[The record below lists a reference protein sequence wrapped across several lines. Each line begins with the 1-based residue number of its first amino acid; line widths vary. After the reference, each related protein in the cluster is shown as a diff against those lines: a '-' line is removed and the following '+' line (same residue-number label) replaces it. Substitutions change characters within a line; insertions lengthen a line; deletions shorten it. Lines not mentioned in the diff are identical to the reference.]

1 MGNRKTKL
9 KTEELSELMEC
20 THFTQGEIEEWYKGF
35 MKSCPNGLVSSAD
48 FQDMYSDFFEG
59 DASEFASHV
68 FRTFDSDKS
77 GFIDFKEFMY
87 SLSITSRGNL
97 EEKLEW
103 AFKIYDVDG
112 DGYVTKR
119 EMEDIIRSVYK
130 MYADSRLGRK
140 ETPEQRTAR
149 IFEKFDLNKDGK
161 LTIEEFKT
169 GARSDPFLVLM
180 MQYKSLH
187 GRKESDP
194 VEENM
199 PCLREEDKVD
209 PLEAQLEAQMELSHL
224 QRQYRCLRN
233 DRRMYTDET
242 ENTLRKQKITIEA
255 LVKEKKELEAM
266 IHVASSRQNEKF
278 DQRNVEKLVELLERE
293 AQAQQELKKEKE
305 AIAGL
310 DEKVAAMREK
320 INQQSKKMGG
330 SKDVYQ
336 EKHVANMKLTR
347 ILENRLDEMT
357 KKFSIALTGNLKLR
371 EHINH
376 VEGQKARF
384 LDLHKRLQAELVEG
398 KKEIDRISEVATT
411 HFTIRDEAQH
421 RMASLRERAD
431 REMAVY
437 NAEIKDV
444 KRILEHD
451 RKLRA
456 FMTTKA
462 EDRASILEDELMVRA
477 IKKYEAQLNG
487 LQQETS
493 KFEEIFDKI
502 KEATG
507 IEDTDTL
514 VESFIENEDRNFA
527 LYNYVNNMNTEIE
540 NLKDDIRRLKDEIE
554 LIKKEGVDSDVH
566 RKEILNELEQKMVEV
581 TDELTLVNKEY
592 KASRRQLELL
602 KPKVES
608 VFNSIEC
615 DRSSIAELLGIGVSI
630 DDNNIMQ
637 YLGIIEQK
645 CNELLQNKA
654 LEKIKKL
661 NESGGDISVDGLQGV
676 GPQPAH
682 GNFLIVP
689 PPIEDDS
696 DQAWHCNDTKP
707 LTVEEVQALIQQGNV
722 KGGLSKVTGSTKQ
735 PAKRKRA

>member
-1 MGNRKTKL
+1 
-9 KTEELSELMEC
+9 
-20 THFTQGEIEEWYKGF
+20 
-35 MKSCPNGLVSSAD
+35 
-48 FQDMYSDFFEG
+48 
-59 DASEFASHV
+59 
-68 FRTFDSDKS
+68 
-77 GFIDFKEFMY
+77 
-87 SLSITSRGNL
+87 
-97 EEKLEW
+97 
-103 AFKIYDVDG
+103 
-112 DGYVTKR
+112 
-119 EMEDIIRSVYK
+119 
-130 MYADSRLGRK
+130 
-140 ETPEQRTAR
+140 
-149 IFEKFDLNKDGK
+149 
-161 LTIEEFKT
+161 
-169 GARSDPFLVLM
+169 
-180 MQYKSLH
+180 
-187 GRKESDP
+187 
-194 VEENM
+194 M

-255 LVKEKKELEAM
+255 LIKEKKELEAM
-266 IHVASSRQNEKF
+266 MHVASSRQNEKF
-278 DQRNVEKLVELLERE
+278 DQRNVGKLVELLERE
-293 AQAQQELKKEKE
+293 TQAQEELKKEKE
-305 AIAGL
+305 AIAGV

-384 LDLHKRLQAELVEG
+384 LDLHKRLQAELIEG

-451 RKLRA
+451 RKLRK

-696 DQAWHCNDTKP
+696 DQAWHCNDAKP

-722 KGGLSKVTGSTKQ
+722 KGGGLSKVTGSTKQ

>member
-1 MGNRKTKL
+1 
-9 KTEELSELMEC
+9 
-20 THFTQGEIEEWYKGF
+20 
-35 MKSCPNGLVSSAD
+35 
-48 FQDMYSDFFEG
+48 
-59 DASEFASHV
+59 
-68 FRTFDSDKS
+68 
-77 GFIDFKEFMY
+77 
-87 SLSITSRGNL
+87 
-97 EEKLEW
+97 
-103 AFKIYDVDG
+103 
-112 DGYVTKR
+112 
-119 EMEDIIRSVYK
+119 
-130 MYADSRLGRK
+130 
-140 ETPEQRTAR
+140 
-149 IFEKFDLNKDGK
+149 
-161 LTIEEFKT
+161 
-169 GARSDPFLVLM
+169 
-180 MQYKSLH
+180 
-187 GRKESDP
+187 
-194 VEENM
+194 M

-266 IHVASSRQNEKF
+266 MHVASSRQNEKF

-293 AQAQQELKKEKE
+293 AQAQEELRKEKE
-305 AIAGL
+305 AIAGV

-384 LDLHKRLQAELVEG
+384 LDLHKRLQAELIEG

-451 RKLRA
+451 RKLRK

-493 KFEEIFDKI
+493 KFEEIFNKI

-592 KASRRQLELL
+592 KTSRRQLELL

-696 DQAWHCNDTKP
+696 DQAWHCNDAKP

-722 KGGLSKVTGSTKQ
+722 KSGLSKVTGSTKQ

>member
-1 MGNRKTKL
+1 
-9 KTEELSELMEC
+9 
-20 THFTQGEIEEWYKGF
+20 
-35 MKSCPNGLVSSAD
+35 
-48 FQDMYSDFFEG
+48 
-59 DASEFASHV
+59 
-68 FRTFDSDKS
+68 
-77 GFIDFKEFMY
+77 
-87 SLSITSRGNL
+87 
-97 EEKLEW
+97 
-103 AFKIYDVDG
+103 
-112 DGYVTKR
+112 
-119 EMEDIIRSVYK
+119 
-130 MYADSRLGRK
+130 
-140 ETPEQRTAR
+140 
-149 IFEKFDLNKDGK
+149 
-161 LTIEEFKT
+161 
-169 GARSDPFLVLM
+169 
-180 MQYKSLH
+180 
-187 GRKESDP
+187 
-194 VEENM
+194 M

-242 ENTLRKQKITIEA
+242 ENTLRKQKITIET

-266 IHVASSRQNEKF
+266 MHVASSRQNEKF

-293 AQAQQELKKEKE
+293 AQAQEELKKEKE
-305 AIAGL
+305 AIAGV
-310 DEKVAAMREK
+310 DEKVAVMREK

-384 LDLHKRLQAELVEG
+384 LYLHKRLQAELIEG

-451 RKLRA
+451 RKLRK

-696 DQAWHCNDTKP
+696 DQAWHCNDAKP

-722 KGGLSKVTGSTKQ
+722 KSGLSKVTGSTKQ

>member
-1 MGNRKTKL
+1 
-9 KTEELSELMEC
+9 
-20 THFTQGEIEEWYKGF
+20 
-35 MKSCPNGLVSSAD
+35 
-48 FQDMYSDFFEG
+48 
-59 DASEFASHV
+59 
-68 FRTFDSDKS
+68 
-77 GFIDFKEFMY
+77 
-87 SLSITSRGNL
+87 
-97 EEKLEW
+97 
-103 AFKIYDVDG
+103 
-112 DGYVTKR
+112 
-119 EMEDIIRSVYK
+119 
-130 MYADSRLGRK
+130 
-140 ETPEQRTAR
+140 
-149 IFEKFDLNKDGK
+149 
-161 LTIEEFKT
+161 
-169 GARSDPFLVLM
+169 
-180 MQYKSLH
+180 
-187 GRKESDP
+187 
-194 VEENM
+194 M

-266 IHVASSRQNEKF
+266 MHVASSRQNEKF

-293 AQAQQELKKEKE
+293 AQAQEELKKEKE
-305 AIAGL
+305 AIAGV
-310 DEKVAAMREK
+310 DEKVAVMREK

-384 LDLHKRLQAELVEG
+384 LDLHKRLQAELIEG

-451 RKLRA
+451 RKLRK

-554 LIKKEGVDSDVH
+554 LINKEGVDSDVH

-654 LEKIKKL
+654 LEKIKNL

-696 DQAWHCNDTKP
+696 DQAWHCNDAKP

>member
-1 MGNRKTKL
+1 
-9 KTEELSELMEC
+9 
-20 THFTQGEIEEWYKGF
+20 
-35 MKSCPNGLVSSAD
+35 
-48 FQDMYSDFFEG
+48 
-59 DASEFASHV
+59 
-68 FRTFDSDKS
+68 
-77 GFIDFKEFMY
+77 
-87 SLSITSRGNL
+87 
-97 EEKLEW
+97 
-103 AFKIYDVDG
+103 
-112 DGYVTKR
+112 
-119 EMEDIIRSVYK
+119 
-130 MYADSRLGRK
+130 
-140 ETPEQRTAR
+140 
-149 IFEKFDLNKDGK
+149 
-161 LTIEEFKT
+161 
-169 GARSDPFLVLM
+169 
-180 MQYKSLH
+180 
-187 GRKESDP
+187 
-194 VEENM
+194 M

-266 IHVASSRQNEKF
+266 MHVASSRQNEKF

-293 AQAQQELKKEKE
+293 AQAQEELKKEKE
-305 AIAGL
+305 AIAGV
-310 DEKVAAMREK
+310 DEKVAVMREK

-384 LDLHKRLQAELVEG
+384 LDLHKRLQAELIEG

-451 RKLRA
+451 RKLRK

-554 LIKKEGVDSDVH
+554 LITKEGVDSDVH

-696 DQAWHCNDTKP
+696 DQAWHCNDAKP

>member
-1 MGNRKTKL
+1 
-9 KTEELSELMEC
+9 
-20 THFTQGEIEEWYKGF
+20 
-35 MKSCPNGLVSSAD
+35 
-48 FQDMYSDFFEG
+48 
-59 DASEFASHV
+59 
-68 FRTFDSDKS
+68 
-77 GFIDFKEFMY
+77 
-87 SLSITSRGNL
+87 
-97 EEKLEW
+97 
-103 AFKIYDVDG
+103 
-112 DGYVTKR
+112 
-119 EMEDIIRSVYK
+119 
-130 MYADSRLGRK
+130 
-140 ETPEQRTAR
+140 
-149 IFEKFDLNKDGK
+149 
-161 LTIEEFKT
+161 
-169 GARSDPFLVLM
+169 
-180 MQYKSLH
+180 
-187 GRKESDP
+187 
-194 VEENM
+194 M

-266 IHVASSRQNEKF
+266 MHVASSRQNEKF
-278 DQRNVEKLVELLERE
+278 DQRNVGKLVELLERE
-293 AQAQQELKKEKE
+293 TQAQEELKKEKE
-305 AIAGL
+305 AIAGV

-384 LDLHKRLQAELVEG
+384 LDLHKRLQAELIEG

-451 RKLRA
+451 RKLRK

-696 DQAWHCNDTKP
+696 DQAWQCNDAKP

>member
-1 MGNRKTKL
+1 
-9 KTEELSELMEC
+9 
-20 THFTQGEIEEWYKGF
+20 
-35 MKSCPNGLVSSAD
+35 
-48 FQDMYSDFFEG
+48 
-59 DASEFASHV
+59 
-68 FRTFDSDKS
+68 
-77 GFIDFKEFMY
+77 
-87 SLSITSRGNL
+87 
-97 EEKLEW
+97 
-103 AFKIYDVDG
+103 
-112 DGYVTKR
+112 
-119 EMEDIIRSVYK
+119 
-130 MYADSRLGRK
+130 
-140 ETPEQRTAR
+140 
-149 IFEKFDLNKDGK
+149 
-161 LTIEEFKT
+161 
-169 GARSDPFLVLM
+169 
-180 MQYKSLH
+180 
-187 GRKESDP
+187 
-194 VEENM
+194 M

-266 IHVASSRQNEKF
+266 MHVASSRQNEKF

-293 AQAQQELKKEKE
+293 AQAQEELKKEKE
-305 AIAGL
+305 AIAGV

-384 LDLHKRLQAELVEG
+384 LDLHKRLQAELIEG

-451 RKLRA
+451 RKLRK

-514 VESFIENEDRNFA
+514 VKSFIENEDRNFA

-592 KASRRQLELL
+592 KTSRRQLELL

-696 DQAWHCNDTKP
+696 DQAWHCNDAKP

>member
-1 MGNRKTKL
+1 
-9 KTEELSELMEC
+9 
-20 THFTQGEIEEWYKGF
+20 
-35 MKSCPNGLVSSAD
+35 
-48 FQDMYSDFFEG
+48 
-59 DASEFASHV
+59 
-68 FRTFDSDKS
+68 
-77 GFIDFKEFMY
+77 
-87 SLSITSRGNL
+87 
-97 EEKLEW
+97 
-103 AFKIYDVDG
+103 
-112 DGYVTKR
+112 
-119 EMEDIIRSVYK
+119 
-130 MYADSRLGRK
+130 
-140 ETPEQRTAR
+140 
-149 IFEKFDLNKDGK
+149 
-161 LTIEEFKT
+161 
-169 GARSDPFLVLM
+169 
-180 MQYKSLH
+180 
-187 GRKESDP
+187 
-194 VEENM
+194 M

-266 IHVASSRQNEKF
+266 MHVASSRQNEKF

-293 AQAQQELKKEKE
+293 AQAQEELKKEKE
-305 AIAGL
+305 AIAGV

-384 LDLHKRLQAELVEG
+384 LDLHKRLQAELIEG

-451 RKLRA
+451 RKLRK

-462 EDRASILEDELMVRA
+462 EDRASILEDESMVRA
-477 IKKYEAQLNG
+477 IKKYEAQLSG

-637 YLGIIEQK
+637 YLGIIEHN

-696 DQAWHCNDTKP
+696 DQAWHCNDAKP
-707 LTVEEVQALIQQGNV
+707 LTVEEVQALIKQGNV

>member
-1 MGNRKTKL
+1 
-9 KTEELSELMEC
+9 
-20 THFTQGEIEEWYKGF
+20 
-35 MKSCPNGLVSSAD
+35 
-48 FQDMYSDFFEG
+48 
-59 DASEFASHV
+59 
-68 FRTFDSDKS
+68 
-77 GFIDFKEFMY
+77 
-87 SLSITSRGNL
+87 
-97 EEKLEW
+97 
-103 AFKIYDVDG
+103 
-112 DGYVTKR
+112 
-119 EMEDIIRSVYK
+119 
-130 MYADSRLGRK
+130 
-140 ETPEQRTAR
+140 
-149 IFEKFDLNKDGK
+149 
-161 LTIEEFKT
+161 
-169 GARSDPFLVLM
+169 
-180 MQYKSLH
+180 
-187 GRKESDP
+187 
-194 VEENM
+194 M

-266 IHVASSRQNEKF
+266 MHVASSRQNEKF

-293 AQAQQELKKEKE
+293 AQAQEELKKEKE
-305 AIAGL
+305 AIAGV
-310 DEKVAAMREK
+310 DEKVAVMREK

-384 LDLHKRLQAELVEG
+384 LDLHKRLQAELIEG

-451 RKLRA
+451 RKLRK

-540 NLKDDIRRLKDEIE
+540 NLTDDIRRLKDEIE

-696 DQAWHCNDTKP
+696 DQAWHCNDAKP

>member
-1 MGNRKTKL
+1 
-9 KTEELSELMEC
+9 
-20 THFTQGEIEEWYKGF
+20 
-35 MKSCPNGLVSSAD
+35 
-48 FQDMYSDFFEG
+48 
-59 DASEFASHV
+59 
-68 FRTFDSDKS
+68 
-77 GFIDFKEFMY
+77 
-87 SLSITSRGNL
+87 
-97 EEKLEW
+97 
-103 AFKIYDVDG
+103 
-112 DGYVTKR
+112 
-119 EMEDIIRSVYK
+119 
-130 MYADSRLGRK
+130 
-140 ETPEQRTAR
+140 
-149 IFEKFDLNKDGK
+149 
-161 LTIEEFKT
+161 
-169 GARSDPFLVLM
+169 
-180 MQYKSLH
+180 
-187 GRKESDP
+187 
-194 VEENM
+194 M

-266 IHVASSRQNEKF
+266 MHVASSRQNEKF
-278 DQRNVEKLVELLERE
+278 DQRNVGKLVELLERE
-293 AQAQQELKKEKE
+293 TQAQEELKKEKE
-305 AIAGL
+305 AIAGV

-384 LDLHKRLQAELVEG
+384 LDLHKRLQAELIEG
-398 KKEIDRISEVATT
+398 KKERDRISEVATT

-451 RKLRA
+451 RKLRK

-696 DQAWHCNDTKP
+696 DQAWHCNDAKP

>member
-1 MGNRKTKL
+1 
-9 KTEELSELMEC
+9 
-20 THFTQGEIEEWYKGF
+20 
-35 MKSCPNGLVSSAD
+35 
-48 FQDMYSDFFEG
+48 
-59 DASEFASHV
+59 
-68 FRTFDSDKS
+68 
-77 GFIDFKEFMY
+77 
-87 SLSITSRGNL
+87 
-97 EEKLEW
+97 
-103 AFKIYDVDG
+103 
-112 DGYVTKR
+112 
-119 EMEDIIRSVYK
+119 
-130 MYADSRLGRK
+130 
-140 ETPEQRTAR
+140 
-149 IFEKFDLNKDGK
+149 
-161 LTIEEFKT
+161 
-169 GARSDPFLVLM
+169 
-180 MQYKSLH
+180 
-187 GRKESDP
+187 
-194 VEENM
+194 M

-266 IHVASSRQNEKF
+266 MHVASSRQNEKF
-278 DQRNVEKLVELLERE
+278 DQRNVEKLVELLELE
-293 AQAQQELKKEKE
+293 AQAQEELKKEKE
-305 AIAGL
+305 AIAGV
-310 DEKVAAMREK
+310 DEKVAVMREK

-384 LDLHKRLQAELVEG
+384 LDLHKRLQAELIEG

-451 RKLRA
+451 RKLRK

-696 DQAWHCNDTKP
+696 DQAWHCNDAKP

>member
-1 MGNRKTKL
+1 
-9 KTEELSELMEC
+9 
-20 THFTQGEIEEWYKGF
+20 
-35 MKSCPNGLVSSAD
+35 
-48 FQDMYSDFFEG
+48 
-59 DASEFASHV
+59 
-68 FRTFDSDKS
+68 
-77 GFIDFKEFMY
+77 
-87 SLSITSRGNL
+87 
-97 EEKLEW
+97 
-103 AFKIYDVDG
+103 
-112 DGYVTKR
+112 
-119 EMEDIIRSVYK
+119 
-130 MYADSRLGRK
+130 
-140 ETPEQRTAR
+140 
-149 IFEKFDLNKDGK
+149 
-161 LTIEEFKT
+161 
-169 GARSDPFLVLM
+169 
-180 MQYKSLH
+180 
-187 GRKESDP
+187 
-194 VEENM
+194 M

-209 PLEAQLEAQMELSHL
+209 PLEAQLEVQMELSHL

-266 IHVASSRQNEKF
+266 MHVASSRQNEKF

-293 AQAQQELKKEKE
+293 VQAQEELKKEKE
-305 AIAGL
+305 AIAGV

-384 LDLHKRLQAELVEG
+384 LDLHKRLQAELIEG

-451 RKLRA
+451 RKLRK

-696 DQAWHCNDTKP
+696 DQAWHCNDAKP

>member
-1 MGNRKTKL
+1 
-9 KTEELSELMEC
+9 
-20 THFTQGEIEEWYKGF
+20 
-35 MKSCPNGLVSSAD
+35 
-48 FQDMYSDFFEG
+48 
-59 DASEFASHV
+59 
-68 FRTFDSDKS
+68 
-77 GFIDFKEFMY
+77 
-87 SLSITSRGNL
+87 
-97 EEKLEW
+97 
-103 AFKIYDVDG
+103 
-112 DGYVTKR
+112 
-119 EMEDIIRSVYK
+119 
-130 MYADSRLGRK
+130 
-140 ETPEQRTAR
+140 
-149 IFEKFDLNKDGK
+149 
-161 LTIEEFKT
+161 
-169 GARSDPFLVLM
+169 
-180 MQYKSLH
+180 
-187 GRKESDP
+187 
-194 VEENM
+194 M

-233 DRRMYTDET
+233 DRKMYTDET

-266 IHVASSRQNEKF
+266 MHVASSRQNEKF

-293 AQAQQELKKEKE
+293 AQAQEELKKEKE
-305 AIAGL
+305 AIAGV

-336 EKHVANMKLTR
+336 EKHVANIKLTR

-384 LDLHKRLQAELVEG
+384 LDLHKRLQAELIEG

-451 RKLRA
+451 RKLRK

-592 KASRRQLELL
+592 KTSRRQLELL

-696 DQAWHCNDTKP
+696 DQAWHCNDAKP

-722 KGGLSKVTGSTKQ
+722 KSGLSKVTGSTKQ

>member
-1 MGNRKTKL
+1 
-9 KTEELSELMEC
+9 
-20 THFTQGEIEEWYKGF
+20 
-35 MKSCPNGLVSSAD
+35 
-48 FQDMYSDFFEG
+48 
-59 DASEFASHV
+59 
-68 FRTFDSDKS
+68 
-77 GFIDFKEFMY
+77 
-87 SLSITSRGNL
+87 
-97 EEKLEW
+97 
-103 AFKIYDVDG
+103 
-112 DGYVTKR
+112 
-119 EMEDIIRSVYK
+119 
-130 MYADSRLGRK
+130 
-140 ETPEQRTAR
+140 
-149 IFEKFDLNKDGK
+149 
-161 LTIEEFKT
+161 
-169 GARSDPFLVLM
+169 
-180 MQYKSLH
+180 
-187 GRKESDP
+187 
-194 VEENM
+194 M

-266 IHVASSRQNEKF
+266 MHVASSRQNEKF

-293 AQAQQELKKEKE
+293 AQAQEELKKEKE
-305 AIAGL
+305 AIAGV

-384 LDLHKRLQAELVEG
+384 LDLHKRLQAELIEG

-451 RKLRA
+451 RKLRK

-696 DQAWHCNDTKP
+696 DQAWHCNDAKP
-707 LTVEEVQALIQQGNV
+707 LTVEEVQALILQGNV

>member
-1 MGNRKTKL
+1 
-9 KTEELSELMEC
+9 
-20 THFTQGEIEEWYKGF
+20 
-35 MKSCPNGLVSSAD
+35 
-48 FQDMYSDFFEG
+48 
-59 DASEFASHV
+59 
-68 FRTFDSDKS
+68 
-77 GFIDFKEFMY
+77 
-87 SLSITSRGNL
+87 
-97 EEKLEW
+97 
-103 AFKIYDVDG
+103 
-112 DGYVTKR
+112 
-119 EMEDIIRSVYK
+119 
-130 MYADSRLGRK
+130 
-140 ETPEQRTAR
+140 
-149 IFEKFDLNKDGK
+149 
-161 LTIEEFKT
+161 
-169 GARSDPFLVLM
+169 
-180 MQYKSLH
+180 
-187 GRKESDP
+187 
-194 VEENM
+194 M

-209 PLEAQLEAQMELSHL
+209 PLEAQLEAQMELFHL
-224 QRQYRCLRN
+224 QQQYRCLRN

-266 IHVASSRQNEKF
+266 MHVASSRQNEKF

-293 AQAQQELKKEKE
+293 AQAQEELKKEKE
-305 AIAGL
+305 AIAGV

-384 LDLHKRLQAELVEG
+384 LDLHKRLQAELIEG

-451 RKLRA
+451 RKLRK

-514 VESFIENEDRNFA
+514 VKSFIENEDRNFA
-527 LYNYVNNMNTEIE
+527 LYNYVNNMNNEIE

-696 DQAWHCNDTKP
+696 DQAWHCNDAKP

>member
-1 MGNRKTKL
+1 
-9 KTEELSELMEC
+9 
-20 THFTQGEIEEWYKGF
+20 
-35 MKSCPNGLVSSAD
+35 
-48 FQDMYSDFFEG
+48 
-59 DASEFASHV
+59 
-68 FRTFDSDKS
+68 
-77 GFIDFKEFMY
+77 
-87 SLSITSRGNL
+87 
-97 EEKLEW
+97 
-103 AFKIYDVDG
+103 
-112 DGYVTKR
+112 
-119 EMEDIIRSVYK
+119 
-130 MYADSRLGRK
+130 
-140 ETPEQRTAR
+140 
-149 IFEKFDLNKDGK
+149 
-161 LTIEEFKT
+161 
-169 GARSDPFLVLM
+169 
-180 MQYKSLH
+180 
-187 GRKESDP
+187 
-194 VEENM
+194 M

-266 IHVASSRQNEKF
+266 MHVASSRQNEKF
-278 DQRNVEKLVELLERE
+278 DQRNVGKLVELLERE
-293 AQAQQELKKEKE
+293 TQAQEELKKEKE
-305 AIAGL
+305 AIAGV

-384 LDLHKRLQAELVEG
+384 LDLHKRLQAELIEG

-451 RKLRA
+451 QKLRK

-696 DQAWHCNDTKP
+696 DQAWHCNDAKP

>member
-1 MGNRKTKL
+1 
-9 KTEELSELMEC
+9 
-20 THFTQGEIEEWYKGF
+20 
-35 MKSCPNGLVSSAD
+35 
-48 FQDMYSDFFEG
+48 
-59 DASEFASHV
+59 
-68 FRTFDSDKS
+68 
-77 GFIDFKEFMY
+77 
-87 SLSITSRGNL
+87 
-97 EEKLEW
+97 
-103 AFKIYDVDG
+103 
-112 DGYVTKR
+112 
-119 EMEDIIRSVYK
+119 
-130 MYADSRLGRK
+130 
-140 ETPEQRTAR
+140 
-149 IFEKFDLNKDGK
+149 
-161 LTIEEFKT
+161 
-169 GARSDPFLVLM
+169 
-180 MQYKSLH
+180 
-187 GRKESDP
+187 
-194 VEENM
+194 M

-266 IHVASSRQNEKF
+266 MHVASSRQNEKF

-293 AQAQQELKKEKE
+293 AQAQEELKKEKE
-305 AIAGL
+305 AIAGV

-384 LDLHKRLQAELVEG
+384 LDLHKRLQAELIEG

-451 RKLRA
+451 RKLRK

-514 VESFIENEDRNFA
+514 VKSFIENEDRNFA

-696 DQAWHCNDTKP
+696 DQAWHCNDAKP

>member
-1 MGNRKTKL
+1 
-9 KTEELSELMEC
+9 
-20 THFTQGEIEEWYKGF
+20 
-35 MKSCPNGLVSSAD
+35 
-48 FQDMYSDFFEG
+48 
-59 DASEFASHV
+59 
-68 FRTFDSDKS
+68 
-77 GFIDFKEFMY
+77 
-87 SLSITSRGNL
+87 
-97 EEKLEW
+97 
-103 AFKIYDVDG
+103 
-112 DGYVTKR
+112 
-119 EMEDIIRSVYK
+119 
-130 MYADSRLGRK
+130 
-140 ETPEQRTAR
+140 
-149 IFEKFDLNKDGK
+149 
-161 LTIEEFKT
+161 
-169 GARSDPFLVLM
+169 
-180 MQYKSLH
+180 
-187 GRKESDP
+187 
-194 VEENM
+194 M

-266 IHVASSRQNEKF
+266 MHVASSRQNEKF

-293 AQAQQELKKEKE
+293 AQAQEELKKEKE
-305 AIAGL
+305 AIAGV

-384 LDLHKRLQAELVEG
+384 LDLHKRLQAELIEG

-451 RKLRA
+451 RKLRK

-527 LYNYVNNMNTEIE
+527 LYNYVNNMNNEIE
-540 NLKDDIRRLKDEIE
+540 SLKDDIRRLKDEIE

-696 DQAWHCNDTKP
+696 DQAWHCNDAKP

>member
-1 MGNRKTKL
+1 
-9 KTEELSELMEC
+9 
-20 THFTQGEIEEWYKGF
+20 
-35 MKSCPNGLVSSAD
+35 
-48 FQDMYSDFFEG
+48 
-59 DASEFASHV
+59 
-68 FRTFDSDKS
+68 
-77 GFIDFKEFMY
+77 
-87 SLSITSRGNL
+87 
-97 EEKLEW
+97 
-103 AFKIYDVDG
+103 
-112 DGYVTKR
+112 
-119 EMEDIIRSVYK
+119 
-130 MYADSRLGRK
+130 
-140 ETPEQRTAR
+140 
-149 IFEKFDLNKDGK
+149 
-161 LTIEEFKT
+161 
-169 GARSDPFLVLM
+169 
-180 MQYKSLH
+180 
-187 GRKESDP
+187 
-194 VEENM
+194 M

-266 IHVASSRQNEKF
+266 MHVASSRQNEKF

-293 AQAQQELKKEKE
+293 AQAQEELKKEKE
-305 AIAGL
+305 AIAGV

-384 LDLHKRLQAELVEG
+384 LDLHKRLQAELIEG
-398 KKEIDRISEVATT
+398 KKERDRISEVATT

-451 RKLRA
+451 RKLRK

-462 EDRASILEDELMVRA
+462 EDRVSILEDELMVRA

-696 DQAWHCNDTKP
+696 DQAWHCNDAKP

>member
-1 MGNRKTKL
+1 
-9 KTEELSELMEC
+9 
-20 THFTQGEIEEWYKGF
+20 
-35 MKSCPNGLVSSAD
+35 
-48 FQDMYSDFFEG
+48 
-59 DASEFASHV
+59 
-68 FRTFDSDKS
+68 
-77 GFIDFKEFMY
+77 
-87 SLSITSRGNL
+87 
-97 EEKLEW
+97 
-103 AFKIYDVDG
+103 
-112 DGYVTKR
+112 
-119 EMEDIIRSVYK
+119 
-130 MYADSRLGRK
+130 
-140 ETPEQRTAR
+140 
-149 IFEKFDLNKDGK
+149 
-161 LTIEEFKT
+161 
-169 GARSDPFLVLM
+169 
-180 MQYKSLH
+180 
-187 GRKESDP
+187 
-194 VEENM
+194 M

-266 IHVASSRQNEKF
+266 MHVASSRQNEKF

-293 AQAQQELKKEKE
+293 AQAQEELKKEKE
-305 AIAGL
+305 AIAGV

-384 LDLHKRLQAELVEG
+384 LDLHKRLQAELIEG

-451 RKLRA
+451 RKLRK

-540 NLKDDIRRLKDEIE
+540 NLTDDIRRLKDEIE

-696 DQAWHCNDTKP
+696 DQAWHCNDAKP

>member
-1 MGNRKTKL
+1 
-9 KTEELSELMEC
+9 
-20 THFTQGEIEEWYKGF
+20 
-35 MKSCPNGLVSSAD
+35 
-48 FQDMYSDFFEG
+48 
-59 DASEFASHV
+59 
-68 FRTFDSDKS
+68 
-77 GFIDFKEFMY
+77 
-87 SLSITSRGNL
+87 
-97 EEKLEW
+97 
-103 AFKIYDVDG
+103 
-112 DGYVTKR
+112 
-119 EMEDIIRSVYK
+119 
-130 MYADSRLGRK
+130 
-140 ETPEQRTAR
+140 
-149 IFEKFDLNKDGK
+149 
-161 LTIEEFKT
+161 
-169 GARSDPFLVLM
+169 
-180 MQYKSLH
+180 
-187 GRKESDP
+187 
-194 VEENM
+194 M

-266 IHVASSRQNEKF
+266 MHVASSRQNEKF

-293 AQAQQELKKEKE
+293 VQAQEELKKEKE
-305 AIAGL
+305 AIAGV

-384 LDLHKRLQAELVEG
+384 LDLHKRLQAELIEG

-451 RKLRA
+451 RKLRK

-676 GPQPAH
+676 APQPAH

-696 DQAWHCNDTKP
+696 DQAWHCNDAKP

>member
-1 MGNRKTKL
+1 
-9 KTEELSELMEC
+9 
-20 THFTQGEIEEWYKGF
+20 
-35 MKSCPNGLVSSAD
+35 
-48 FQDMYSDFFEG
+48 
-59 DASEFASHV
+59 
-68 FRTFDSDKS
+68 
-77 GFIDFKEFMY
+77 
-87 SLSITSRGNL
+87 
-97 EEKLEW
+97 
-103 AFKIYDVDG
+103 
-112 DGYVTKR
+112 
-119 EMEDIIRSVYK
+119 
-130 MYADSRLGRK
+130 
-140 ETPEQRTAR
+140 
-149 IFEKFDLNKDGK
+149 
-161 LTIEEFKT
+161 
-169 GARSDPFLVLM
+169 
-180 MQYKSLH
+180 
-187 GRKESDP
+187 
-194 VEENM
+194 M

-266 IHVASSRQNEKF
+266 MHVASSRQNEKF

-293 AQAQQELKKEKE
+293 AQAQEEIKKEKE
-305 AIAGL
+305 AIAGV
-310 DEKVAAMREK
+310 DEKVAVMREK

-384 LDLHKRLQAELVEG
+384 LDLHKRLQAELIEG

-451 RKLRA
+451 RKLRK

-554 LIKKEGVDSDVH
+554 LINKEGVDSDVH

-696 DQAWHCNDTKP
+696 DQAWHCNDAKP

>member
-1 MGNRKTKL
+1 
-9 KTEELSELMEC
+9 
-20 THFTQGEIEEWYKGF
+20 
-35 MKSCPNGLVSSAD
+35 
-48 FQDMYSDFFEG
+48 
-59 DASEFASHV
+59 
-68 FRTFDSDKS
+68 
-77 GFIDFKEFMY
+77 
-87 SLSITSRGNL
+87 
-97 EEKLEW
+97 
-103 AFKIYDVDG
+103 
-112 DGYVTKR
+112 
-119 EMEDIIRSVYK
+119 
-130 MYADSRLGRK
+130 
-140 ETPEQRTAR
+140 
-149 IFEKFDLNKDGK
+149 
-161 LTIEEFKT
+161 
-169 GARSDPFLVLM
+169 
-180 MQYKSLH
+180 
-187 GRKESDP
+187 
-194 VEENM
+194 M

-266 IHVASSRQNEKF
+266 MHVASSRQNEKF

-293 AQAQQELKKEKE
+293 AQAQEELKKEKE
-305 AIAGL
+305 AIAGV

-384 LDLHKRLQAELVEG
+384 LDLHKRLQAELIEG

-451 RKLRA
+451 RKLRK

-514 VESFIENEDRNFA
+514 VKSFIENEDRNFA

-696 DQAWHCNDTKP
+696 DQAWHCHDAKP

>member
-1 MGNRKTKL
+1 
-9 KTEELSELMEC
+9 
-20 THFTQGEIEEWYKGF
+20 
-35 MKSCPNGLVSSAD
+35 
-48 FQDMYSDFFEG
+48 
-59 DASEFASHV
+59 
-68 FRTFDSDKS
+68 
-77 GFIDFKEFMY
+77 
-87 SLSITSRGNL
+87 
-97 EEKLEW
+97 
-103 AFKIYDVDG
+103 
-112 DGYVTKR
+112 
-119 EMEDIIRSVYK
+119 
-130 MYADSRLGRK
+130 
-140 ETPEQRTAR
+140 
-149 IFEKFDLNKDGK
+149 
-161 LTIEEFKT
+161 
-169 GARSDPFLVLM
+169 
-180 MQYKSLH
+180 
-187 GRKESDP
+187 
-194 VEENM
+194 M

-266 IHVASSRQNEKF
+266 MHVASSRQNEKF

-293 AQAQQELKKEKE
+293 AQAQEELKKEKE
-305 AIAGL
+305 AIAGV

-384 LDLHKRLQAELVEG
+384 LDLHKRLQAELIEG

-451 RKLRA
+451 RKLRK

-540 NLKDDIRRLKDEIE
+540 NLKDDIRHLKDEIE

-592 KASRRQLELL
+592 KTSRRQLELL

-696 DQAWHCNDTKP
+696 DQAWHCNDAKP

-722 KGGLSKVTGSTKQ
+722 KSGLSKVTGSTKQ

>member
-1 MGNRKTKL
+1 
-9 KTEELSELMEC
+9 
-20 THFTQGEIEEWYKGF
+20 
-35 MKSCPNGLVSSAD
+35 
-48 FQDMYSDFFEG
+48 
-59 DASEFASHV
+59 
-68 FRTFDSDKS
+68 
-77 GFIDFKEFMY
+77 
-87 SLSITSRGNL
+87 
-97 EEKLEW
+97 
-103 AFKIYDVDG
+103 
-112 DGYVTKR
+112 
-119 EMEDIIRSVYK
+119 
-130 MYADSRLGRK
+130 
-140 ETPEQRTAR
+140 
-149 IFEKFDLNKDGK
+149 
-161 LTIEEFKT
+161 
-169 GARSDPFLVLM
+169 
-180 MQYKSLH
+180 
-187 GRKESDP
+187 
-194 VEENM
+194 M

-266 IHVASSRQNEKF
+266 MHVASSRQNEKF

-293 AQAQQELKKEKE
+293 AQAQEELKKEKE
-305 AIAGL
+305 AIAGV

-384 LDLHKRLQAELVEG
+384 LDLHKRLQAELIEG

-451 RKLRA
+451 RKLRK

-462 EDRASILEDELMVRA
+462 EDRASILEDESMVRA
-477 IKKYEAQLNG
+477 IKKYEAQLSG

-615 DRSSIAELLGIGVSI
+615 DRSSIAELLGIGMSI

-637 YLGIIEQK
+637 YLGIIEQN

-696 DQAWHCNDTKP
+696 DQAWHCNDAKP

>member
-1 MGNRKTKL
+1 
-9 KTEELSELMEC
+9 
-20 THFTQGEIEEWYKGF
+20 
-35 MKSCPNGLVSSAD
+35 
-48 FQDMYSDFFEG
+48 
-59 DASEFASHV
+59 
-68 FRTFDSDKS
+68 
-77 GFIDFKEFMY
+77 
-87 SLSITSRGNL
+87 
-97 EEKLEW
+97 
-103 AFKIYDVDG
+103 
-112 DGYVTKR
+112 
-119 EMEDIIRSVYK
+119 
-130 MYADSRLGRK
+130 
-140 ETPEQRTAR
+140 
-149 IFEKFDLNKDGK
+149 
-161 LTIEEFKT
+161 
-169 GARSDPFLVLM
+169 
-180 MQYKSLH
+180 
-187 GRKESDP
+187 
-194 VEENM
+194 M

-266 IHVASSRQNEKF
+266 MHVASSRQNEKF

-293 AQAQQELKKEKE
+293 AQAQEELKKEKE
-305 AIAGL
+305 AIAGV
-310 DEKVAAMREK
+310 DEKVAVMREK

-384 LDLHKRLQAELVEG
+384 LDLHKRLQAELIEG

-451 RKLRA
+451 RKLRK

-493 KFEEIFDKI
+493 KFEEIFNKI

-554 LIKKEGVDSDVH
+554 LINKEGVDSDVH

-696 DQAWHCNDTKP
+696 DQAWHCNDAKP

>member
-1 MGNRKTKL
+1 
-9 KTEELSELMEC
+9 
-20 THFTQGEIEEWYKGF
+20 
-35 MKSCPNGLVSSAD
+35 
-48 FQDMYSDFFEG
+48 
-59 DASEFASHV
+59 
-68 FRTFDSDKS
+68 
-77 GFIDFKEFMY
+77 
-87 SLSITSRGNL
+87 
-97 EEKLEW
+97 
-103 AFKIYDVDG
+103 
-112 DGYVTKR
+112 
-119 EMEDIIRSVYK
+119 
-130 MYADSRLGRK
+130 
-140 ETPEQRTAR
+140 
-149 IFEKFDLNKDGK
+149 
-161 LTIEEFKT
+161 
-169 GARSDPFLVLM
+169 
-180 MQYKSLH
+180 
-187 GRKESDP
+187 
-194 VEENM
+194 M

-266 IHVASSRQNEKF
+266 MHVASSRQNEKF

-293 AQAQQELKKEKE
+293 AQAQEELKKEKE
-305 AIAGL
+305 AIAGV

-384 LDLHKRLQAELVEG
+384 LDLHKRLQAELIEG

-451 RKLRA
+451 RKLRK

-477 IKKYEAQLNG
+477 MKKYEAQLNG

-696 DQAWHCNDTKP
+696 DQAWHCNDAKP

-722 KGGLSKVTGSTKQ
+722 KGGLSKVTGSIKQ

>member
-1 MGNRKTKL
+1 
-9 KTEELSELMEC
+9 
-20 THFTQGEIEEWYKGF
+20 
-35 MKSCPNGLVSSAD
+35 
-48 FQDMYSDFFEG
+48 
-59 DASEFASHV
+59 
-68 FRTFDSDKS
+68 
-77 GFIDFKEFMY
+77 
-87 SLSITSRGNL
+87 
-97 EEKLEW
+97 
-103 AFKIYDVDG
+103 
-112 DGYVTKR
+112 
-119 EMEDIIRSVYK
+119 
-130 MYADSRLGRK
+130 
-140 ETPEQRTAR
+140 
-149 IFEKFDLNKDGK
+149 
-161 LTIEEFKT
+161 
-169 GARSDPFLVLM
+169 
-180 MQYKSLH
+180 
-187 GRKESDP
+187 
-194 VEENM
+194 M

-266 IHVASSRQNEKF
+266 MHVASSRQNEKF

-293 AQAQQELKKEKE
+293 AQAQEELKKEKE
-305 AIAGL
+305 AIAGV
-310 DEKVAAMREK
+310 DEKVAVMREK

-384 LDLHKRLQAELVEG
+384 LDLHKRLQAELIEG

-451 RKLRA
+451 RKLRK

-554 LIKKEGVDSDVH
+554 LINKEGVDSDVH

-696 DQAWHCNDTKP
+696 DQAWHCNDAKP

>member
-1 MGNRKTKL
+1 
-9 KTEELSELMEC
+9 
-20 THFTQGEIEEWYKGF
+20 
-35 MKSCPNGLVSSAD
+35 
-48 FQDMYSDFFEG
+48 
-59 DASEFASHV
+59 
-68 FRTFDSDKS
+68 
-77 GFIDFKEFMY
+77 
-87 SLSITSRGNL
+87 
-97 EEKLEW
+97 
-103 AFKIYDVDG
+103 
-112 DGYVTKR
+112 
-119 EMEDIIRSVYK
+119 
-130 MYADSRLGRK
+130 
-140 ETPEQRTAR
+140 
-149 IFEKFDLNKDGK
+149 
-161 LTIEEFKT
+161 
-169 GARSDPFLVLM
+169 
-180 MQYKSLH
+180 
-187 GRKESDP
+187 
-194 VEENM
+194 M

-242 ENTLRKQKITIEA
+242 ENTLRKQKITIGA

-266 IHVASSRQNEKF
+266 MHVASSRQNEKF

-293 AQAQQELKKEKE
+293 AQAQEELKKEKE
-305 AIAGL
+305 AIAGV

-384 LDLHKRLQAELVEG
+384 LDLHKRLQAELIEG
-398 KKEIDRISEVATT
+398 KKEIDRISEMATT

-451 RKLRA
+451 RKLRK

-696 DQAWHCNDTKP
+696 DQAWHCNDAKP

>member
-1 MGNRKTKL
+1 
-9 KTEELSELMEC
+9 
-20 THFTQGEIEEWYKGF
+20 
-35 MKSCPNGLVSSAD
+35 
-48 FQDMYSDFFEG
+48 
-59 DASEFASHV
+59 
-68 FRTFDSDKS
+68 
-77 GFIDFKEFMY
+77 
-87 SLSITSRGNL
+87 
-97 EEKLEW
+97 
-103 AFKIYDVDG
+103 
-112 DGYVTKR
+112 
-119 EMEDIIRSVYK
+119 
-130 MYADSRLGRK
+130 
-140 ETPEQRTAR
+140 
-149 IFEKFDLNKDGK
+149 
-161 LTIEEFKT
+161 
-169 GARSDPFLVLM
+169 
-180 MQYKSLH
+180 
-187 GRKESDP
+187 
-194 VEENM
+194 M

-266 IHVASSRQNEKF
+266 MHVASSRQNEKF

-293 AQAQQELKKEKE
+293 AQAQEELKKEKE
-305 AIAGL
+305 AIAGV

-384 LDLHKRLQAELVEG
+384 LDLHKRLQAELIEG

-451 RKLRA
+451 RKLRK

-566 RKEILNELEQKMVEV
+566 RKEILNKLEQKMVEV

-676 GPQPAH
+676 APQPAH

-696 DQAWHCNDTKP
+696 DQAWHCNDAKP

>member
-1 MGNRKTKL
+1 
-9 KTEELSELMEC
+9 
-20 THFTQGEIEEWYKGF
+20 
-35 MKSCPNGLVSSAD
+35 
-48 FQDMYSDFFEG
+48 
-59 DASEFASHV
+59 
-68 FRTFDSDKS
+68 
-77 GFIDFKEFMY
+77 
-87 SLSITSRGNL
+87 
-97 EEKLEW
+97 
-103 AFKIYDVDG
+103 
-112 DGYVTKR
+112 
-119 EMEDIIRSVYK
+119 
-130 MYADSRLGRK
+130 
-140 ETPEQRTAR
+140 
-149 IFEKFDLNKDGK
+149 
-161 LTIEEFKT
+161 
-169 GARSDPFLVLM
+169 
-180 MQYKSLH
+180 
-187 GRKESDP
+187 
-194 VEENM
+194 M

-209 PLEAQLEAQMELSHL
+209 PLEAQLEAQMELFHL
-224 QRQYRCLRN
+224 QQQYRCLRN

-266 IHVASSRQNEKF
+266 MHVASSRQNEKF

-293 AQAQQELKKEKE
+293 AQTQEELKKEKE
-305 AIAGL
+305 AIAGV

-384 LDLHKRLQAELVEG
+384 LDLHKRLQAELIEG

-451 RKLRA
+451 RKLRK

-696 DQAWHCNDTKP
+696 DQAWHCNDAKP

-722 KGGLSKVTGSTKQ
+722 KSGLSKVTGSTKQ

>member
-1 MGNRKTKL
+1 
-9 KTEELSELMEC
+9 
-20 THFTQGEIEEWYKGF
+20 
-35 MKSCPNGLVSSAD
+35 
-48 FQDMYSDFFEG
+48 
-59 DASEFASHV
+59 
-68 FRTFDSDKS
+68 
-77 GFIDFKEFMY
+77 
-87 SLSITSRGNL
+87 
-97 EEKLEW
+97 
-103 AFKIYDVDG
+103 
-112 DGYVTKR
+112 
-119 EMEDIIRSVYK
+119 
-130 MYADSRLGRK
+130 
-140 ETPEQRTAR
+140 
-149 IFEKFDLNKDGK
+149 
-161 LTIEEFKT
+161 
-169 GARSDPFLVLM
+169 
-180 MQYKSLH
+180 
-187 GRKESDP
+187 
-194 VEENM
+194 M

-242 ENTLRKQKITIEA
+242 ENTLRKQKITIET

-266 IHVASSRQNEKF
+266 MHVASSRQNEKF

-293 AQAQQELKKEKE
+293 AQAQEELKKEKE
-305 AIAGL
+305 AIAGV
-310 DEKVAAMREK
+310 DEKVAVMREK

-384 LDLHKRLQAELVEG
+384 LDLHKRLQAELIEG

-451 RKLRA
+451 RKLRK

-554 LIKKEGVDSDVH
+554 LINKEGVDSDVH

-689 PPIEDDS
+689 PPIEDDN
-696 DQAWHCNDTKP
+696 DQAWHCNDAKP

>member
-1 MGNRKTKL
+1 
-9 KTEELSELMEC
+9 
-20 THFTQGEIEEWYKGF
+20 
-35 MKSCPNGLVSSAD
+35 
-48 FQDMYSDFFEG
+48 
-59 DASEFASHV
+59 
-68 FRTFDSDKS
+68 
-77 GFIDFKEFMY
+77 
-87 SLSITSRGNL
+87 
-97 EEKLEW
+97 
-103 AFKIYDVDG
+103 
-112 DGYVTKR
+112 
-119 EMEDIIRSVYK
+119 
-130 MYADSRLGRK
+130 
-140 ETPEQRTAR
+140 
-149 IFEKFDLNKDGK
+149 
-161 LTIEEFKT
+161 
-169 GARSDPFLVLM
+169 
-180 MQYKSLH
+180 
-187 GRKESDP
+187 
-194 VEENM
+194 M

-266 IHVASSRQNEKF
+266 MHVASSRQNEKF

-293 AQAQQELKKEKE
+293 AQAQEELKKEKE
-305 AIAGL
+305 AIAGV

-330 SKDVYQ
+330 GKDVYQ

-347 ILENRLDEMT
+347 ILENRLDQMT

-384 LDLHKRLQAELVEG
+384 LDLHKRLQAELIEG

-451 RKLRA
+451 RKLRK

-696 DQAWHCNDTKP
+696 DQVWHCNDAKP

>member
-1 MGNRKTKL
+1 
-9 KTEELSELMEC
+9 
-20 THFTQGEIEEWYKGF
+20 
-35 MKSCPNGLVSSAD
+35 
-48 FQDMYSDFFEG
+48 
-59 DASEFASHV
+59 
-68 FRTFDSDKS
+68 
-77 GFIDFKEFMY
+77 
-87 SLSITSRGNL
+87 
-97 EEKLEW
+97 
-103 AFKIYDVDG
+103 
-112 DGYVTKR
+112 
-119 EMEDIIRSVYK
+119 
-130 MYADSRLGRK
+130 
-140 ETPEQRTAR
+140 
-149 IFEKFDLNKDGK
+149 
-161 LTIEEFKT
+161 
-169 GARSDPFLVLM
+169 
-180 MQYKSLH
+180 
-187 GRKESDP
+187 
-194 VEENM
+194 M

-266 IHVASSRQNEKF
+266 MHVASSRQNEKF

-293 AQAQQELKKEKE
+293 AQAQEELKKEKE
-305 AIAGL
+305 AIAGV

-384 LDLHKRLQAELVEG
+384 LDLHKRLQAELIEG

-451 RKLRA
+451 RKLRK

-615 DRSSIAELLGIGVSI
+615 DRSSIAELLGIGVSL

-696 DQAWHCNDTKP
+696 DQAWHCNDAKP

>member
-1 MGNRKTKL
+1 
-9 KTEELSELMEC
+9 
-20 THFTQGEIEEWYKGF
+20 
-35 MKSCPNGLVSSAD
+35 
-48 FQDMYSDFFEG
+48 
-59 DASEFASHV
+59 
-68 FRTFDSDKS
+68 
-77 GFIDFKEFMY
+77 
-87 SLSITSRGNL
+87 
-97 EEKLEW
+97 
-103 AFKIYDVDG
+103 
-112 DGYVTKR
+112 
-119 EMEDIIRSVYK
+119 
-130 MYADSRLGRK
+130 
-140 ETPEQRTAR
+140 
-149 IFEKFDLNKDGK
+149 
-161 LTIEEFKT
+161 
-169 GARSDPFLVLM
+169 
-180 MQYKSLH
+180 
-187 GRKESDP
+187 
-194 VEENM
+194 M

-266 IHVASSRQNEKF
+266 MHVASSRQNEKF

-293 AQAQQELKKEKE
+293 AQAQEELKKEKE
-305 AIAGL
+305 AIADV
-310 DEKVAAMREK
+310 DEKVAVMREK

-384 LDLHKRLQAELVEG
+384 LDLHKRLQAELIEG

-451 RKLRA
+451 RKLRK

-554 LIKKEGVDSDVH
+554 LINKEGVDSDVH

-696 DQAWHCNDTKP
+696 DQAWHCNDAKP

>member
-1 MGNRKTKL
+1 
-9 KTEELSELMEC
+9 
-20 THFTQGEIEEWYKGF
+20 
-35 MKSCPNGLVSSAD
+35 
-48 FQDMYSDFFEG
+48 
-59 DASEFASHV
+59 
-68 FRTFDSDKS
+68 
-77 GFIDFKEFMY
+77 
-87 SLSITSRGNL
+87 
-97 EEKLEW
+97 
-103 AFKIYDVDG
+103 
-112 DGYVTKR
+112 
-119 EMEDIIRSVYK
+119 
-130 MYADSRLGRK
+130 
-140 ETPEQRTAR
+140 
-149 IFEKFDLNKDGK
+149 
-161 LTIEEFKT
+161 
-169 GARSDPFLVLM
+169 
-180 MQYKSLH
+180 
-187 GRKESDP
+187 
-194 VEENM
+194 M

-266 IHVASSRQNEKF
+266 MHVASSRQNEKF

-293 AQAQQELKKEKE
+293 AQAQEELKKEKE
-305 AIAGL
+305 AIAGV
-310 DEKVAAMREK
+310 DEKVAVMREK

-384 LDLHKRLQAELVEG
+384 LDLHKRLQAELIEG

-451 RKLRA
+451 RKLRK

-554 LIKKEGVDSDVH
+554 LINKEGVDSDVH

-696 DQAWHCNDTKP
+696 DQAWHCNDAKP

-722 KGGLSKVTGSTKQ
+722 KSGLSKVTGSTKQ

>member
-1 MGNRKTKL
+1 
-9 KTEELSELMEC
+9 
-20 THFTQGEIEEWYKGF
+20 
-35 MKSCPNGLVSSAD
+35 
-48 FQDMYSDFFEG
+48 
-59 DASEFASHV
+59 
-68 FRTFDSDKS
+68 
-77 GFIDFKEFMY
+77 
-87 SLSITSRGNL
+87 
-97 EEKLEW
+97 
-103 AFKIYDVDG
+103 
-112 DGYVTKR
+112 
-119 EMEDIIRSVYK
+119 
-130 MYADSRLGRK
+130 
-140 ETPEQRTAR
+140 
-149 IFEKFDLNKDGK
+149 
-161 LTIEEFKT
+161 
-169 GARSDPFLVLM
+169 
-180 MQYKSLH
+180 
-187 GRKESDP
+187 
-194 VEENM
+194 M

-255 LVKEKKELEAM
+255 LIKEKKELEAM
-266 IHVASSRQNEKF
+266 MHVASSRQNEKF

-293 AQAQQELKKEKE
+293 AQAQEELKKEKE
-305 AIAGL
+305 AIAGV

-384 LDLHKRLQAELVEG
+384 LDLHKRLQAELIEG

-451 RKLRA
+451 RKLRK

-696 DQAWHCNDTKP
+696 DQAWHCNDAKP

>member
-1 MGNRKTKL
+1 
-9 KTEELSELMEC
+9 
-20 THFTQGEIEEWYKGF
+20 
-35 MKSCPNGLVSSAD
+35 
-48 FQDMYSDFFEG
+48 
-59 DASEFASHV
+59 
-68 FRTFDSDKS
+68 
-77 GFIDFKEFMY
+77 
-87 SLSITSRGNL
+87 
-97 EEKLEW
+97 
-103 AFKIYDVDG
+103 
-112 DGYVTKR
+112 
-119 EMEDIIRSVYK
+119 
-130 MYADSRLGRK
+130 
-140 ETPEQRTAR
+140 
-149 IFEKFDLNKDGK
+149 
-161 LTIEEFKT
+161 
-169 GARSDPFLVLM
+169 
-180 MQYKSLH
+180 
-187 GRKESDP
+187 
-194 VEENM
+194 M

-266 IHVASSRQNEKF
+266 MHVASSRQNEKF

-293 AQAQQELKKEKE
+293 AQAQEELKKEKE
-305 AIAGL
+305 AIAGV
-310 DEKVAAMREK
+310 DEKVAVMREK

-384 LDLHKRLQAELVEG
+384 LDLHKRLQAELIEG

-451 RKLRA
+451 RKLRK

-514 VESFIENEDRNFA
+514 VKSFIENEDRNFA

-554 LIKKEGVDSDVH
+554 LINKEGVDSDVH

-696 DQAWHCNDTKP
+696 DQAWHCNDAKP

>member
-1 MGNRKTKL
+1 
-9 KTEELSELMEC
+9 
-20 THFTQGEIEEWYKGF
+20 
-35 MKSCPNGLVSSAD
+35 
-48 FQDMYSDFFEG
+48 
-59 DASEFASHV
+59 
-68 FRTFDSDKS
+68 
-77 GFIDFKEFMY
+77 
-87 SLSITSRGNL
+87 
-97 EEKLEW
+97 
-103 AFKIYDVDG
+103 
-112 DGYVTKR
+112 
-119 EMEDIIRSVYK
+119 
-130 MYADSRLGRK
+130 
-140 ETPEQRTAR
+140 
-149 IFEKFDLNKDGK
+149 
-161 LTIEEFKT
+161 
-169 GARSDPFLVLM
+169 
-180 MQYKSLH
+180 
-187 GRKESDP
+187 
-194 VEENM
+194 M

-255 LVKEKKELEAM
+255 LIKEKKELEAM
-266 IHVASSRQNEKF
+266 MHVASSRQNEKF
-278 DQRNVEKLVELLERE
+278 DQRNVGKLVELLEQE
-293 AQAQQELKKEKE
+293 TQAQEELKKEKE
-305 AIAGL
+305 AIAGV

-384 LDLHKRLQAELVEG
+384 LDLHKRLQAELIEG

-451 RKLRA
+451 RKLRK

-696 DQAWHCNDTKP
+696 DQAWHCNDAKP

-735 PAKRKRA
+735 PAKRKRT